1 MKVIKNFKFVSNLE
15 YVHAVL
21 NEQNI
26 PHSVD
31 LENLSIS
38 SDELE
43 RKKIL
48 QIIEDLQLDENEV
61 EIDPYILEGYEEWD
75 KNMYNSGY
83 YTGGKIPFFQND
95 TNNYLMYGYLTLISG
110 IAGLIEILNNKKFNR
125 NAFWISVVVII
136 TISGSLFYQYY
147 KFKKQQKS
155 K

>member
-21 NEQNI
+21 SEQNI

-43 RKKIL
+43 RKRIL
-48 QIIEDLQLDENEV
+48 QIIEDLKLDENEV

-83 YTGGKIPFFQND
+83 YTGGKIPTFLND

-110 IAGLIEILNNKKFNR
+110 TAGLIEILNSKKFNR

-136 TISGSLFYQYY
+136 TISASLFYQYY

>member
-21 NEQNI
+21 SEQNI

-31 LENLSIS
+31 LQNLSIS

-83 YTGGKIPFFQND
+83 YTGGKIPTFLND

-110 IAGLIEILNNKKFNR
+110 TSGLIEILNSKKFNR
-125 NAFWISVVVII
+125 NAFWI
-136 TISGSLFYQYY
+136 
-147 KFKKQQKS
+147 
-155 K
+155 